1 MTSACGVVARL
12 MMLASIASALQAQ
25 SAAKEPIS
33 DNSFLIEESYNQD
46 PGVVQHI
53 STLARTFNQRGWAYT
68 FTQEW
73 PVPGRTHQ
81 LSYTI
86 PLLNAGSVTG
96 VGDVMLNYRYQAVED
111 DERGIAFSPRVS
123 MSVPTGDYKK
133 LFGVGNIGWQVS
145 LPVSKTLGES
155 FVSHTNAGATWW
167 PSARMAGDGA
177 SISAVN
183 LGQSLVWL
191 MTPRFNFMLESI
203 WSRTTTRA
211 HGANTSSESAF
222 ISPGIRWGY
231 DFPSGLQIVPG
242 VAVPIGVGPSRGT
255 RQLFLYLS
263 FEHPFTE
270 AARPHP
276 K

>member
-1 MTSACGVVARL
+1 M
-12 MMLASIASALQAQ
+12 
-25 SAAKEPIS
+25 KEPIS
-33 DNSFLIEESYNQD
+33 DNSFLIEESYNQE

-53 STLARTFNQRGWAYT
+53 STLARTFNARGWAYM

-73 PVPGRTHQ
+73 PVRGKAHQ
-81 LSYTI
+81 FSYSV
-86 PLLNAGSVTG
+86 PLVNTGSVTG
-96 VGDVMLNYRYQAVED
+96 VGDVMLNYRYQAVD
-111 DERGIAFSPRVS
+111 DDTRGLAFSPRIS
-123 MSVPTGDYKK
+123 MSLPTGDYKR
-133 LFGVGNIGWQVS
+133 LLGVGSVGWQVN
-145 LPVSKTLGES
+145 LPVSKAFGAS

-167 PSARMAGDGA
+167 PSARVPGNGA

-183 LGQSLVWL
+183 LGQSVIWL
-191 MTPRFNFMLESI
+191 LTPRFNVMLESV
-203 WSRTTTRA
+203 WSRTTTQA
-211 HGANTSSESAF
+211 HGGSSDSESAF

-263 FEHPFTE
+263 FEHPFTD
-270 AARPHP
+270 AARPHR